1 MGRVTKKAKGY
12 LLLLG
17 KGGILT
23 LRRDGGGDADAIVC
37 CSSVGRPNEGCTD
50 SVHRLSSTAY
60 TGRSLQPPGKPS
72 FDFKFYWRNR

>member
-23 LRRDGGGDADAIVC
+23 LRRDGGGECRCDC
-37 CSSVGRPNEGCTD
+37 LLLFSWKTE
-50 SVHRLSSTAY
+50 
-60 TGRSLQPPGKPS
+60 
-72 FDFKFYWRNR
+72 